1 MTNNH
6 QHRPVI
12 VHNFSL
18 KFEQMCSMV
27 AVGSITSADET
38 LRELVQQCI
47 VFLSNDKF
55 SSADQFVEAFDILFG
70 LDISINE
77 VDYAIERL
85 LATGLMRRTSEDIY
99 VLPKEEENRIH
110 TRIDEAH
117 TLEETIQEQ
126 WQQELTEKFPQLEFN
141 KVWDSLKN
149 YLAKTFQRHGMQT
162 VALLDPTI
170 EVPIEYSESLSEL
183 LDDSVRSIPEDGRN
197 DTKNAVIDFM
207 TLVGTSPERA
217 SYIAQLADGAF
228 NYFSLTISEDVSS
241 QLRENLSPLVLFFDT
256 NFLFGIL
263 DLDNGP
269 QVGVSNDLLEV
280 VDKLNFPFDLKYH
293 QRTGDELIATVSHY
307 ENTLSQQNW
316 STTISR
322 AASQSRYL
330 SGVESRYHQR
340 YSETGIDVGSFF
352 APYKHADELLRERS
366 IDLFMP
372 EEERLNQ
379 RTELINEYTEYLEKY
394 HKTKTY
400 KVIDHDMT
408 VLDTVRQ
415 IRSSVKSTLHAGALF
430 VTCDYWLYRFDW
442 ETAKEKGI
450 LPCIVLPNLFW
461 QILRPFIPS
470 DGDFSRS
477 FAETFAIPEFRTIG
491 SGATVAASKMLNLLA
506 GYKDFPE
513 LTAKRMLSNDILINK
528 LREAEND
535 QQLQDYVEDAIVG
548 ENVDLLEERA
558 LLEEQLESERQEK
571 TDYIEKL
578 QQQQTVLAQKDNMIK
593 SYEQKQS
600 EDMLHFNEQSSETA
614 RERDLRINA
623 EAQLAQ
629 IKERNQIIIKVIVAL
644 LLSAILILFFEF
656 LIYQVPWNWLINHSD
671 SYGIQASFGALVI
684 SFILGCFIS
693 KWRKWC
699 WGVASLSFAVI
710 ILQILGGPN

>member
-1 MTNNH
+1 
-6 QHRPVI
+6 
-12 VHNFSL
+12 
-18 KFEQMCSMV
+18 
-27 AVGSITSADET
+27 
-38 LRELVQQCI
+38 
-47 VFLSNDKF
+47 
-55 SSADQFVEAFDILFG
+55 
-70 LDISINE
+70 
-77 VDYAIERL
+77 
-85 LATGLMRRTSEDIY
+85 
-99 VLPKEEENRIH
+99 
-110 TRIDEAH
+110 
-117 TLEETIQEQ
+117 
-126 WQQELTEKFPQLEFN
+126 
-141 KVWDSLKN
+141 
-149 YLAKTFQRHGMQT
+149 
-162 VALLDPTI
+162 
-170 EVPIEYSESLSEL
+170 
-183 LDDSVRSIPEDGRN
+183 
-197 DTKNAVIDFM
+197 
-207 TLVGTSPERA
+207 
-217 SYIAQLADGAF
+217 
-228 NYFSLTISEDVSS
+228 
-241 QLRENLSPLVLFFDT
+241 
-256 NFLFGIL
+256 
-263 DLDNGP
+263 
-269 QVGVSNDLLEV
+269 
-280 VDKLNFPFDLKYH
+280 
-293 QRTGDELIATVSHY
+293 
-307 ENTLSQQNW
+307 
-316 STTISR
+316 
-322 AASQSRYL
+322 
-330 SGVESRYHQR
+330 
-340 YSETGIDVGSFF
+340 
-352 APYKHADELLRERS
+352 
-366 IDLFMP
+366 
-372 EEERLNQ
+372 
-379 RTELINEYTEYLEKY
+379 
-394 HKTKTY
+394 
-400 KVIDHDMT
+400 MT